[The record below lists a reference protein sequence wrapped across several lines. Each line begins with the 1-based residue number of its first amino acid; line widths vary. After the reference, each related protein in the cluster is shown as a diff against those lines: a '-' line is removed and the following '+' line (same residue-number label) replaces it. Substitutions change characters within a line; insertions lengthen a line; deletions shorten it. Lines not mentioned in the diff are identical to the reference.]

1 MNNRQKIALAC
12 GLLLFALLKV
22 AAVHWWQQGQNAHIV
37 QVQAACNVTD
47 GGCPFLDGATLHLI
61 GVGNAKTP
69 FTIEA
74 RHVPPHVRSIS
85 ASFQMNNMEMGFN
98 RFELQKVDETT
109 WRVSS
114 VYLPLCV
121 EGRNDWQIHWQA
133 DGRSF
138 SAGFQTLP

>member
-22 AAVHWWQQGQNAHIV
+22 AAAYWWQQRQNAPAV
-37 QVQAACNVTD
+37 QAQAACNVTD

-74 RHVPPHVRSIS
+74 RHVPPHVQSIR
-85 ASFQMNNMEMGFN
+85 ASFQMKNMEMGFN
-98 RFELQKVDETT
+98 RFELQKMDEAT

-121 EGRNDWQIHWQA
+121 QGRNDWQIDWQA
-133 DGRSF
+133 DEQSF
-138 SAGFQTLP
+138 SAEFQTLP

>member
-47 GGCPFLDGATLHLI
+47 GGCPFLDGATLYLI

-69 FTIEA
+69 FTIEV
-74 RHVPPHVRSIS
+74 RHVPPHVRSIR
-85 ASFQMNNMEMGFN
+85 ASFQMKNMEMGFN

-121 EGRNDWQIHWQA
+121 EGRNDWQIHWQV
-133 DGRSF
+133 DEQSF
-138 SAGFQTLP
+138 SAEFQTLP

>member
-22 AAVHWWQQGQNAHIV
+22 AAAYWWQQRQNAPTA
-37 QVQAACNVTD
+37 QVQAACKVTD

-74 RHVPPHVRSIS
+74 RHVPPHVRSIR
-85 ASFQMNNMEMGFN
+85 ASFQMKNMEMGFN
-98 RFELQKVDETT
+98 RFELQKMDETT

-121 EGRNDWQIHWQA
+121 QGRNDWQIDWQA
-133 DGRSF
+133 DEQSF
-138 SAGFQTLP
+138 SAEFQTLP

>member
-12 GLLLFALLKV
+12 GLLLLALLKV
-22 AAVHWWQQGQNAHIV
+22 AAAYWWQQRQNAPAAQV
-37 QVQAACNVTD
+37 QVACKVTD

-74 RHVPPHVRSIS
+74 RHVPPHVQSIS
-85 ASFQMNNMEMGFN
+85 ASFHMKNMEMGFN
-98 RFELQKVDETT
+98 RFELQKMDETT

-121 EGRNDWQIHWQA
+121 QGRNDWQIDWQA
-133 DGRSF
+133 DEQSF
-138 SAGFQTLP
+138 SAEFQTLP

>member
-22 AAVHWWQQGQNAHIV
+22 AAAYWWQQRQNAPAA
-37 QVQAACNVTD
+37 QVQAACKVTD

-61 GVGNAKTP
+61 GLGNAKTP

-74 RHVPPHVRSIS
+74 RHVPSHVRSIR
-85 ASFQMNNMEMGFN
+85 ASFQMKNMEMGFN
-98 RFELQKVDETT
+98 RFELQKMDETT

-121 EGRNDWQIHWQA
+121 QGRNDWQIDWQA
-133 DGRSF
+133 DEQSF
-138 SAGFQTLP
+138 SAEFQTLP

>member
-22 AAVHWWQQGQNAHIV
+22 AAAYWWQQRQNAPAV
-37 QVQAACNVTD
+37 QAQAACNVTD

-74 RHVPPHVRSIS
+74 RHVPPHVQSIR
-85 ASFQMNNMEMGFN
+85 ASFQMKNMEMGFN
-98 RFELQKVDETT
+98 RFELQKMDETT

-121 EGRNDWQIHWQA
+121 QGRNDWQIDWQA
-133 DGRSF
+133 DEQSF
-138 SAGFQTLP
+138 SAEFQTLP

>member
-22 AAVHWWQQGQNAHIV
+22 AAAYWWPQRQNAPAA
-37 QVQAACNVTD
+37 QVQAACKVTD

-74 RHVPPHVRSIS
+74 RHVPPHVRSIR
-85 ASFQMNNMEMGFN
+85 ASFQMKNMEMGFN
-98 RFELQKVDETT
+98 RFELQKMDETT

-121 EGRNDWQIHWQA
+121 QGRNDWQIDWQA
-133 DGRSF
+133 DEQSF
-138 SAGFQTLP
+138 SAEFQTLP

>member
-22 AAVHWWQQGQNAHIV
+22 AAAYWWQQRQTAPAA
-37 QVQAACNVTD
+37 QVQAACKVTD

-74 RHVPPHVRSIS
+74 RHVPPHVQSIR
-85 ASFQMNNMEMGFN
+85 ASFQMKNMEMGFN
-98 RFELQKVDETT
+98 RFELQKMDETT

-121 EGRNDWQIHWQA
+121 QGRNDWQIDWQA
-133 DGRSF
+133 DEQSF
-138 SAGFQTLP
+138 SAEFQTLP

>member
-1 MNNRQKIALAC
+1 MNNRQKIPLAC

-22 AAVHWWQQGQNAHIV
+22 AAAYWWQQRQNAPAA
-37 QVQAACNVTD
+37 QVQAACKVTD

-74 RHVPPHVRSIS
+74 RHVPSHVRSIR
-85 ASFQMNNMEMGFN
+85 ASFQMKNMEMGFN
-98 RFELQKVDETT
+98 RFELQKMDETT

-121 EGRNDWQIHWQA
+121 QGRNDWQIDWQA
-133 DGRSF
+133 DEQSF
-138 SAGFQTLP
+138 SAEFQTLP